1 MHVFNDQRNLDD
13 APVAR
18 VHRRIGTVHLVRVLE
33 GSNDV
38 QEILGSVDGSELA
51 QVRFRG
57 AELSPLRRH
66 VPLFL
71 VGATPSERNVEFCAH
86 AVHALQNTL
95 LPVHLQAAAGLHAA
109 VYTQTWHQLY
119 HKNSTTQVHDAT
131 MTPQGLVVQV

>member
-1 MHVFNDQRNLDD
+1 
-13 APVAR
+13 
-18 VHRRIGTVHLVRVLE
+18 LVRVLE

-38 QEILGSVDGSELA
+38 QKILGSVDGSELA
-51 QVRFRG
+51 QIRLRG

-71 VGATPSERNVEFCAH
+71 VGAAPSERNIEFCAH

-109 VYTQTWHQLY
+109 VYKQTWHQLY
-119 HKNSTTQVHDAT
+119 QKNSTTQVHDAM